1 MARKKT
7 IDEQIKTINALL
19 RKAEDAAATEPER
32 ELARQQAEKLMVK
45 HEVDQAQLQAESGT
59 ATGEK
64 IISVRLNFTGTYANA
79 NCVFTTIIAHRMSG
93 GNIKVYQFNTGRGR
107 RAIML
112 VGYETDLMRA
122 QLLISSLMLQAAIEL
137 DAWWNGDE
145 SPKARIRTSG
155 KKTQARWNFT
165 TSFASAAGDR
175 LQAARRGAVQ
185 EAGTGTDLVLA
196 DRGVKVQAFCAE
208 LDANSRKVSSTPQYS
223 FSEAGYRAG
232 LSAVLD
238 TDGKKQVSDKSST
251 TAVNS

>member
-7 IDEQIKTINALL
+7 IDEQIETIKSLL

-45 HEVDQAQLQAESGT
+45 HEVDQAQLQAESGK

-64 IISVRLNFTGTYANA
+64 ITSVRLNYSGTYANA
-79 NCVFTTIIAHRMSG
+79 NCVFAVIIAGRMSG
-93 GNIKVYQFNTGRGR
+93 GNIKCYQFNIDRGR
-107 RAIML
+107 RAIMM
-112 VGYETDLMRA
+112 VGYESDLMRA
-122 QLLISSLMLQAAIEL
+122 QLLISSLMLQAAVEL
-137 DAWWNGDE
+137 DAWWNGPE
-145 SPKARIRTSG
+145 SPKARIATSG

-175 LQAARRGAVQ
+175 LQAARRGAVR

-196 DRGVKVQAFCAE
+196 DRGIKVQAFCAE
-208 LDANSRKVSSTPQYS
+208 LDKNARNVGNQPQYA
-223 FSEAGYRAG
+223 FNEAGYRAG

-238 TDGKKQVSDKSST
+238 TDGSKQVSNKSR
-251 TAVNS
+251 TAALRS